1 MDTQKKKEM
10 METVHP
16 IYTTKTVVIQV
27 VMCFV
32 ANTALL
38 SSGMTLG
45 FTAVALPYM
54 LEENNI
60 LVVNKSQA
68 SWIASL
74 AAIATPVGC
83 LISGP
88 IIDKYGRRKGLL
100 SLNIPAFIG
109 WLFVCISPSFVTL
122 CIGRVL
128 TGIACGL
135 SSIPATVYIAEST
148 TASIR
153 GLLVVGTSIAIS
165 TGVAIV
171 YILGLFIKEN
181 WPLVAG
187 ICSIFPVIA
196 GVMIGTILPESPAWL
211 ISKGKLEDA
220 TSSLKFLRGTDAV
233 ADIQVELDD
242 MVSKAKSSQSKSQSL
257 FSNIKA
263 MGRPEGYKPLIIMN
277 LFFFFQQMTGVF
289 VVIFYAVDVVK
300 EAGVKTDPFL
310 VAVMIGLIRLVF
322 TVFAAWMSRR
332 FGRRPTAIISGVGMT
347 VSLLTLA
354 SFLYSQATPTY
365 DHTFEHPLENNFTS
379 IENENTTLPFEN
391 EAEPS
396 LVPLISIMVYILA
409 STLGFLTLPWAMIG
423 EVFPTKIRGV
433 ASGLTTCITYM
444 VSFVAV
450 KIYPSMLESL
460 NKHGVF
466 FFYGAMA
473 LLGTIFVIIWLPETQ
488 GKTLA
493 EIEDLFRGK
502 SKRKRNKGAED
513 DEEGLHSTKMITIV
527 SSNK

>member
-1 MDTQKKKEM
+1 MTG
-10 METVHP
+10 TVHP
-16 IYTTKTVVIQV
+16 IYSTKAVVIQF
-27 VMCFV
+27 VMSLV

-45 FTAVALPYM
+45 FSAIALPFM
-54 LEENNI
+54 LEEENSI
-60 LVVNKSQA
+60 LFVTESQA

-74 AAIATPVGC
+74 ATIATAVGC

-88 IIDKYGRRKGLL
+88 IIDKYGRKKGLL

-128 TGIACGL
+128 TGIAWGL
-135 SSIPATVYIAEST
+135 SSIPATVYITESS
-148 TASIR
+148 TASLR
-153 GLLVVGTSIAIS
+153 GLLVVGTSTSIS
-165 TGVAIV
+165 LGVLVV

-187 ICSIFPVIA
+187 ICSVIPVIS
-196 GVMIGTILPESPAWL
+196 GILIGTILPESPAWL

-263 MGRPEGYKPLIIMN
+263 MGRPEGYKPLIILN
-277 LFFFFQQMTGVF
+277 LFFFFQQMTGIF
-289 VVIFYAVDVVK
+289 VVIFYAVDVVR
-300 EAGVKTDPFL
+300 EAGVKTDPF
-310 VAVMIGLIRLVF
+310 VVTVMIGLIRLVF
-322 TVFAAWMSRR
+322 TVVSAWMSRR

-347 VSLLTLA
+347 VSLITLA
-354 SFLYSQATPTY
+354 SFLYSRATPTY
-365 DHTFEHPLENNFTS
+365 DHLFEHPLENNFTS

-391 EAEPS
+391 KTEPS
-396 LVPLISIMVYILA
+396 LVPLISILIYILS
-409 STLGFLTLPWAMIG
+409 STLGFLTLPWAMNG
-423 EVFPTKIRGV
+423 EIFPSKIRGV
-433 ASGLTTCITYM
+433 AAGLTTCITFL

-473 LLGTIFVIIWLPETQ
+473 LLGTIFVAIWLPETQ
-488 GKTLA
+488 GKTLG

-502 SKRKRNKGAED
+502 RKRNKEAEG